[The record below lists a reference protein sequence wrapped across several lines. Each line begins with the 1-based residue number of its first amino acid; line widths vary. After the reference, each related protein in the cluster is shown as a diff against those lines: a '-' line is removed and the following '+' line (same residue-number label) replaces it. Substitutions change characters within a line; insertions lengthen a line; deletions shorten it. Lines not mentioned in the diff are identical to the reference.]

1 MPNQV
6 NQYITEVQGQTQF
19 ADALNSFNAQ
29 CAANADVLKLDPA
42 QLAEIAQAATKVTQK
57 LDAWFEAK
65 EAANQAG
72 IDKNDEIKTAKGI
85 VSTYA
90 KTFRADPTISDAL
103 LGLLMLA
110 PHNPPKTSTPPAQP
124 TGVLGTSNGL
134 GLIDLRWHSNGNKP
148 TTMYRIEYRTNAN
161 APWQF
166 LANTSQRR
174 FSYQWTPGTYIAF
187 RVIAQRGTE
196 ASEASYPFVLWDG
209 GADNVVMLKAA

>member
-6 NQYITEVQGQTQF
+6 NQYITEVQGQAQF
-19 ADALNSFNAQ
+19 ADALNSFSAQ
-29 CAANADVLKLDPA
+29 CAANADVLKLDPP

-124 TGVLGTSNGL
+124 GQCNAKGDLQGFVYLKWGRGGNGSGTIFTIEYRLQPSGPWTVLGTTLKS
-134 GLIDLRWHSNGNKP
+134 
-148 TTMYRIEYRTNAN
+148 TFA
-161 APWQF
+161 
-166 LANTSQRR
+166 
-174 FSYQWTPGTYIAF
+174 YQATPGEFVQF
-187 RVIAQRGTE
+187 RVVAQRKGQSSPPSLPAT
-196 ASEASYPFVLWDG
+196 LWDYSS
-209 GADNVVMLKAA
+209 DNVVMLKAA